1 MLAKRIFDL
10 CLAIPGIILLAPFF
24 LVLIIWIKLDSKGPA
39 FFRQERV
46 GQYGR
51 IFHIYKFR
59 TMVINA
65 ENIGKKITIGA
76 DQRITRFGRILR
88 KYKLDELP
96 QLLNVIIGDMS
107 LVGPRPE
114 VPQYV
119 NKYPVEIR
127 EKVLSVPPGIT
138 DFASILYKDES
149 MLLGTAE
156 EPEQVYIEQVIPIKL
171 EYYLRYVE
179 LRNVWLDFILI
190 ILTFLAILN
199 INQNLLAKAE
209 KLITTKHL
217 ENG

>member
-1 MLAKRIFDL
+1 MAAKRIFDL
-10 CLAIPGIILLAPFF
+10 CLTIPGIILLAPFF
-24 LVLIIWIKLDSKGPA
+24 LILIIWIKLDSKGPA
-39 FFRQERV
+39 FFRQDRV

-114 VPQYV
+114 VSQYV

-171 EYYLRYVE
+171 KYYLRYVE
-179 LRNVWLDFILI
+179 SRNIWLDFILI
-190 ILTFLAILN
+190 IFTFLAIFN
-199 INQNLLAKAE
+199 INQSLLAKAE
-209 KLITTKHL
+209 KFITTKYL
-217 ENG
+217 END